1 MLLGDSVKFI
11 LKYRSTLYYNRMT
24 GIANKYGADTILS
37 GAELIYMLLV
47 PSAFEFDKEE
57 NEGSRETTWVVQN

>member
-1 MLLGDSVKFI
+1 MGCGRGIGSGTGTGSPGI
-11 LKYRSTLYYNRMT
+11 GSGT

-57 NEGSRETTWVVQN
+57 NEGSRETT

>member
-1 MLLGDSVKFI
+1 MLLGDSVKI
-11 LKYRSTLYYNRMT
+11 YIEIRSTLYYNRMT

-37 GAELIYMLLV
+37 GAEMIYMLLV

-57 NEGSRETTWVVQN
+57 NEGSRETT